1 MWLSSI
7 WTGLTIWI
15 PSWHS
20 CNLCGINPKR
30 PHQEEFTM
38 FDLSGNIALIT
49 GASGGIGA
57 AIARALHTSG
67 ATVVLHGTRAERLAE
82 LAGEL
87 GDHAHA
93 VTANLSSREEVAG
106 LVDAAAEA
114 AGAPVSILVNNAG
127 ITRDNLTM
135 RMKDEEWDD
144 VLNVNMTAAMML
156 ARASLRSMMKARHGR
171 IISVSSIVGVTGNPG
186 QANYAASKA
195 GMIGFSKALAAEV
208 ASRGITV
215 NAVAPGFIATP
226 MTDALGDAQQE
237 ALLGRVPMGRLGSAE
252 EVAAAV
258 TFLAS
263 GEASYITGSTIHV
276 NGGMAML

>member
-1 MWLSSI
+1 
-7 WTGLTIWI
+7 
-15 PSWHS
+15 
-20 CNLCGINPKR
+20 
-30 PHQEEFTM
+30 M

-57 AIARALHTSG
+57 AIAHAFHGRG

-87 GDHAHA
+87 GERTYV
-93 VTANLSSREEVAG
+93 VTANLSSREEAAG
-106 LVDAAAEA
+106 LIDAAADA
-114 AGAPVSILVNNAG
+114 ACAPVTILVNNAG
-127 ITRDNLTM
+127 ITRDNLAM
-135 RMKDEEWDD
+135 RMKDEEWDE
-144 VLNVNMTAAMML
+144 VLNVNMTAAMMI
-156 ARASLRSMMKARHGR
+156 ARAALRPMMKARLGR

-186 QANYAASKA
+186 QVNYAASKA

-215 NAVAPGFIATP
+215 NVVAPGFIETP
-226 MTDALGDAQQE
+226 MTDALDENQQQ
-237 ALLGRVPMGRLGSAE
+237 ALLGRVPVGRLGSAE

-263 GEASYITGSTIHV
+263 GESSYITGSTIHV